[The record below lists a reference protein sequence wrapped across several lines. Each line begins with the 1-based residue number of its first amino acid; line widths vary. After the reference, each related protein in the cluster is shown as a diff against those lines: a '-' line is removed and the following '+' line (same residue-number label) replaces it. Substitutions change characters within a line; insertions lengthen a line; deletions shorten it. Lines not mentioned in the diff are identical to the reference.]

1 MACVNNGNLYD
12 TQICEAKMPPEL
24 TGGNS
29 FASKLSKST
38 WFHVQSVQVLCD
50 VTIVLENCLSCPAR
64 KAAKLRSLHGN
75 NYDKGMTVLQGGW
88 SSSKSRAIETL
99 HFVLQSMHRSKDPH
113 PKDPCLS
120 HQRKAV
126 KFLNL
131 KMQKTRKHMNNMNP
145 GPQHTDAHGRGKK

>member
-1 MACVNNGNLYD
+1 MACVNNRNLYD
-12 TQICEAKMPPEL
+12 TQIVKRKCLQNWQVGIHLHPKSPNPHGFM
-24 TGGNS
+24 
-29 FASKLSKST
+29 SKVYKFYVM
-38 WFHVQSVQVLCD
+38 WVMWRLCLRT
-50 VTIVLENCLSCPAR
+50 VFLALR
-64 KAAKLRSLHGN
+64 GKLRS
-75 NYDKGMTVLQGGW
+75 YEACMATTMTKGMTVC
-88 SSSKSRAIETL
+88 SSKSSRAIETL

-131 KMQKTRKHMNNMNP
+131 KMQKIRKHMNNMNP